1 MSISNFTTEVRW
13 NFFLNARILMLVFS
27 LHATTLEVW
36 AQKYRSSSNKAK
48 GIEVN
53 FGGSNMLGDLGG
65 ADGPGSNGLKDF
77 DKEAIRSTFGASFIM
92 KVSKSVSIKPNIQFT
107 SLHGS
112 DAYTLDVW
120 RRERNITVNTNVI
133 SLATMVEL
141 NVPISRTTAFGSGP
155 SIFMS
160 TGLGAIFFNP
170 KAIYNGASYNLH
182 AIGTEGPQAYSR
194 FALNIPLSAGFRYA
208 IDRNNSIGVELQSNN
223 AFTDYLDDVSLTYYD
238 NDKILSDQGEVAAQ
252 LADPNLSGRKRRAGS
267 GRGNPR
273 EKDIYVLFTL
283 HYRYTIPNG
292 GLF

>member
-13 NFFLNARILMLVFS
+13 NFFLNARILMMVFS

-48 GIEVN
+48 GIEIN

-65 ADGPGSNGLKDF
+65 ADGSGTNGLKDF

-92 KVSKSVSIKPNIQFT
+92 KVSKSVSVKPNIQFT

-208 IDRNNSIGVELQSNN
+208 IDRSNSIGVELQSNN
-223 AFTDYLDDVSLTYYD
+223 AFTDYLDDVSHTYYD
-238 NDKILSDQGEVAAQ
+238 NDKILTDQGEVGAQ
-252 LADPNLSGRKRRAGS
+252 LADPNLSGRKHRAGDH
-267 GRGNPR
+267 RGNPR